1 MRKLTLILVLA
12 LAVGTVAVA
21 GEYKCSKGV
30 ADDTQNCLN
39 MMAAKLENKGWVGL
53 HLDQTEDGAYK
64 IEMIVEES
72 PAQAAGFKVG
82 DKLVALNGVRF
93 GEANEEALHKEW
105 ENMKPG
111 KKVSYTVA
119 RGTKEMQIAVTLAQL
134 PDEVLAQRVGQH
146 MLEHASVAQAQK

>member
-1 MRKLTLILVLA
+1 MRKLTLILVVA

-64 IEMIVEES
+64 IEMVVEES
-72 PAQAAGFKVG
+72 PAEAAGFKVG

-93 GEANEEALHKEW
+93 GDANEEALTKEW

-111 KKVSYTVA
+111 KEVSYTVS
-119 RGTKEMQIAVTLAQL
+119 RGIKEMDISVTLAQL
-134 PDEVLAQRVGQH
+134 PDEVLAQWVGQH